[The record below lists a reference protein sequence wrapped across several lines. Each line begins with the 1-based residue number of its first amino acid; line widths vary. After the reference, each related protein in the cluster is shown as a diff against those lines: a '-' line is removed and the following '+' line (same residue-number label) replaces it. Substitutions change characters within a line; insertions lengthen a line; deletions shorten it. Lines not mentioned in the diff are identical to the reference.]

1 MIVSCNS
8 KNFLLVM
15 NVMNYETNVINNML
29 TLKCAFKRY
38 VGNAFELVKLSMYVL
53 RRRIST

>member
-1 MIVSCNS
+1 
-8 KNFLLVM
+8 M

-29 TLKCAFKRY
+29 TLKCAFKCY